1 MSGNRCLRNL
11 FFSGLKK
18 MLITCILFFLFCGC
32 GHQDPV
38 NKSEINGEIVD
49 DTSFMTTEVVTSPF
63 DTVIQNKL
71 KKLIN
76 SGDFSGS
83 VIITAKDG
91 RQFKY
96 STGYADYEKKII
108 NSDSVFFQAASL
120 TKIFTALA
128 IYNLEQTGKLKFND
142 PFTKHLNSKLPYNDI
157 SIRNLLDH
165 TAGIPDYIEIVGKFW
180 KGKAGP
186 DNEQIFQLYRDNKIV
201 AKTAPGKYF
210 SYSNINYIILSSI
223 VENISG
229 KSFEGYLRDP
239 GSGKVKNANVF
250 GQSELGNTPGK
261 IATPYLSTG
270 KKYAKVPSGLILPF
284 EKRKGSG
291 GLWITPNE
299 FDQWLGEMFFKID
312 FYRKVLNDKTL
323 LSKVGSSNYVLG
335 WYKVKKKDLEYIYC
349 YGKNPGMNSFC
360 AYLPGKEIT
369 ITLFSNTEIDSK
381 AKGEQFVSILLQ

>member
-142 PFTKHLNSKLPYNDI
+142 PFSQTS
-157 SIRNLLDH
+157 
-165 TAGIPDYIEIVGKFW
+165 
-180 KGKAGP
+180 
-186 DNEQIFQLYRDNKIV
+186 
-201 AKTAPGKYF
+201 
-210 SYSNINYIILSSI
+210 
-223 VENISG
+223 
-229 KSFEGYLRDP
+229 
-239 GSGKVKNANVF
+239 
-250 GQSELGNTPGK
+250 
-261 IATPYLSTG
+261 
-270 KKYAKVPSGLILPF
+270 
-284 EKRKGSG
+284 
-291 GLWITPNE
+291 
-299 FDQWLGEMFFKID
+299 
-312 FYRKVLNDKTL
+312 
-323 LSKVGSSNYVLG
+323 
-335 WYKVKKKDLEYIYC
+335 
-349 YGKNPGMNSFC
+349 
-360 AYLPGKEIT
+360 
-369 ITLFSNTEIDSK
+369 
-381 AKGEQFVSILLQ
+381 